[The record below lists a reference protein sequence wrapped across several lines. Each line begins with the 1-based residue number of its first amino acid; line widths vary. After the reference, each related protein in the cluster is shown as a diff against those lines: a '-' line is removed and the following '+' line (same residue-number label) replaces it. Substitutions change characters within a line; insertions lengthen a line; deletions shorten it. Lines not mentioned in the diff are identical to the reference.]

1 MSKEHFATSARLL
14 SMLGDRLI
22 EDGKV
27 ALTELIKNGYDADA
41 HQVIVDFQ
49 NFNDGNVFKQQSNSR
64 IVIVDDGHGMTKS
77 NIIESFLNIATS
89 IKHDINGVRTSPHG
103 RVYLGSHGIGRF
115 SLLKLGK
122 KINILTKAGD
132 DSYYSLLWDFTMYNP
147 DFIDHDQ
154 MSIMLDEIEVE
165 LINVDK
171 LVFEQYNN
179 NITGTTIIIE
189 ALNDNWDLE
198 KVKAFAKNMTTF
210 SPINLKE
217 DVDMQ
222 NSDSFQVSILRD
234 GKNFCYKE
242 NEQVID
248 INTYEINYLKSLIDT
263 EAIYKIEDGHYSE
276 SSSTISFV
284 LTRGANGREQK
295 VKISINQFKDW
306 ESVRETENYK
316 YLLDEVKC
324 GDFEFNTYIFN
335 FDKSIF
341 KNFNKLTRD
350 QVKFL
355 KEYNIYLYRDKAR
368 VLPYGNEGID
378 WLDIDKLRAETRAGD
393 YFSQGQLVGQ
403 IFITRAGNAA
413 FQDKTSREGLI
424 ISGREFEKLK
434 LIYRSVLEYI
444 KVNYY
449 DSDKLTEKLR
459 IKAEEERSDIVSQDI
474 NRAIEDHRDEPK
486 IVKLLSNIQNQ
497 YEKAKINYRQRL
509 DVVEQLAGAGMSVE
523 ITSHEL
529 YSTLMKLGAK
539 ISKLQDAL
547 SLPPMLFN
555 IDQAQKLNSDLVLLQ
570 NIAMQQ
576 LDNMQK
582 ILVSR
587 KQRVRNINVNHE
599 VKEIVDLYSDKF
611 NEKNVSVILNNES
624 SIIMAETIDAVIY
637 QTLCN
642 LIDNAIYWLD
652 SDDIFNKKIII
663 NFDTFNNKIIFADSG
678 VGIKEDLRPFIFDA
692 FFSGKGVKGRGLG
705 LYISKRL
712 LNKYNF
718 DIRLAK
724 SNEEILEGANF
735 VIEFGDGR

>member
-41 HQVIVDFQ
+41 NRVIVDFQ
-49 NFNDGNVFKQQSNSR
+49 NFNVENEFKQQPSSR
-64 IVIVDDGHGMTKS
+64 ILIVDDGHGMTKN

-89 IKHDINGVRTSPHG
+89 IKHDVNGVRTSPQG

-122 KINILTKAGD
+122 KINILTKAYN

-147 DFIDHDQ
+147 DFTDNAQ
-154 MSIMLDEIEVE
+154 MSIMLNEIEVE
-165 LINVDK
+165 LNSIDK
-171 LVFEQYNN
+171 QTFEHYSHST
-179 NITGTTIIIE
+179 TGTTIIIE

-222 NSDSFQVSILRD
+222 TSGAFSVSILRD
-234 GKNFCYKE
+234 GESFSYKE
-242 NEQVID
+242 NEKVID
-248 INTYEINYLKSLIDT
+248 INTYEINYLKSLIET
-263 EAIYKIEDGHYSE
+263 EAIYKIEDGHYDE
-276 SSSTISFV
+276 LNSTISFI
-284 LTRGANGREQK
+284 LTRGANGKAQK
-295 VKISINQFKDW
+295 VKISTAQFKIW
-306 ESVRETENYK
+306 ESVREVEDYK

-324 GDFEFNTYIFN
+324 GDFDFNTYIFN

-341 KNFNKLTRD
+341 RNFNKLTKD
-350 QVKFL
+350 QIRFL

-368 VLPYGNEGID
+368 VLPYGNAGID
-378 WLDIDKLRAETRAGD
+378 WLDIEKLRAETRAGD

-403 IFITRAGNAA
+403 IFITRAGNVA

-434 LIYRSVLEYI
+434 LIYRSILEYI

-449 DSDKLTEKLR
+449 DNDKSTEKLR
-459 IKAEEERSDIVSQDI
+459 IKAEEERSDVVSQEI
-474 NRAIEDHRDEPK
+474 NKSLEEHKNDPK
-486 IVKLLSNIQNQ
+486 IVKLLTNIQNQ
-497 YEKAKINYRQRL
+497 HEKAKINYQQRL
-509 DVVEQLAGAGMSVE
+509 DAVEQLAGAGMSVE

-529 YSTLMKLGAK
+529 YSTLLKLGTK
-539 ISKLQDAL
+539 ISKQQDAL
-547 SLPPMLFN
+547 TQPPMLF
-555 IDQAQKLNSDLVLLQ
+555 DKAQAQKINADLILLQ

-582 ILVSR
+582 LLISR
-587 KQRVRNINVNHE
+587 KQRIRNINVNHE
-599 VKEIVDLYSDKF
+599 VKEIIDLYSDKF
-611 NEKNVSVILNNES
+611 NDKNITIVLNNES

-652 SDDIFNKKIII
+652 DDDIINKKIII
-663 NFDTFNNKIIFADSG
+663 SFDTFNKKLIFADSG
-678 VGIKEDLRPFIFDA
+678 VGIEDEIRPYIFDA

-724 SNEEILEGANF
+724 ASEEILQGANF
-735 VIEFGDGR
+735 VIEFGEEM